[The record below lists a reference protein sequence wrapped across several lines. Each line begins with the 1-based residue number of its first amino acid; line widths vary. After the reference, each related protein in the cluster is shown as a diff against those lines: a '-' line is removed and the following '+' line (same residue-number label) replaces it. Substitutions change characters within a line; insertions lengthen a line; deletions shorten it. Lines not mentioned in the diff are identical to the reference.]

1 VKVGAFKRRIKDYC
15 GKIVRALGLHFIKI
29 FVAQVTHELRTP
41 LDSIY
46 QVTQLLRKEARKNDH
61 LKQIQPLL
69 AISFTA
75 SCDARNIVNNVLDM
89 AEIESGKTPGTV
101 NEAFQVT
108 PFFEKILEV
117 HQVIAQEE
125 HMKLQLYM
133 EMPQVIISDPLN
145 INQILTNL
153 LANAIKYGLKGSTVN
168 VEARRCDNTWELKV
182 SNVGPGIP
190 SEKIASIF
198 DPFVTGKTGQTQG
211 TGLGLYI
218 VKSKVISMNGTIQ
231 VQSKPGGYTIF
242 TVTLPLIEGKLRN
255 LSKWD
260 EGRENSEENMVD
272 LSNIHVLM
280 AEDSK
285 LTALLLIRSLKE
297 MGCKVTIVN
306 NGLELLLAAQKGY
319 PDNCPDIII
328 LDCHMPVLNGEET
341 ILQLKKIPALSNIP
355 IIVTTGDLFS
365 DMLDRMLAA
374 GADAYLKKPIDHL
387 ALQKTISLYLKKQ
400 H

>member
-1 VKVGAFKRRIKDYC
+1 MLFVSKRYVLSNDTNADLK
-15 GKIVRALGLHFIKI
+15 RANHFIKI

-41 LDSIY
+41 LDSIH
-46 QVTQLLRKEARKNDH
+46 QVTQLLRKEVRKNDH

-69 AISFTA
+69 DISFTA

-101 NEAFQVT
+101 NEAFQVA
-108 PFFEKILEV
+108 PFLEKILEV

-133 EMPQVIISDPLN
+133 EMPPVIISDPLN

-168 VEARRCDNTWELKV
+168 VEARRRDNTWELKV

-211 TGLGLYI
+211 SGLGLYI
-218 VKSKVISMNGTIQ
+218 VRSKVISMNGTVQ

-242 TVTLPLIEGKLRN
+242 TVTLPLIEGRLRN
-255 LSKWD
+255 LSKWN
-260 EGRENSEENMVD
+260 EGGENSAENRID